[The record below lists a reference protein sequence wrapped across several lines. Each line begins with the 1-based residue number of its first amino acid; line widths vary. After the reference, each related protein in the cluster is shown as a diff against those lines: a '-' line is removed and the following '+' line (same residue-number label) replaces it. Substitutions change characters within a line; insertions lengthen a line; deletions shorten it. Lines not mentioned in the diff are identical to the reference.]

1 MKMLS
6 TIGLLLAAT
15 AGALQA
21 QDAAWPNGPITII
34 VPYGTGGGTD
44 STARAL
50 AASLS
55 KKLDV
60 PFVVENRPGAGGA
73 LALGHFLNSVEPNGQ
88 TLLVSQTGVLTTTPI
103 LNEVAYKREDFRAVA
118 HLANA
123 IEVLVASNEYP
134 ANTPEEFIDYA
145 TANPD
150 QLSMVVSSVGSQG
163 WMGIQQLQGE
173 IGHEIPFVPL
183 PHGGGANQATMVA
196 GNHAQAG
203 VISMT
208 GAAPFLESGQM
219 KAIGIL
225 QAQRSALSP
234 ELPTFAEAGF
244 DISIGDSIMI
254 YATQETSDEIVSAI
268 NTAVSGAYDDPVYLE
283 TLSNLML
290 EASYGDEAVATE
302 VLQEKISLAEEM
314 LGG

>member
-1 MKMLS
+1 
-6 TIGLLLAAT
+6 
-15 AGALQA
+15 
-21 QDAAWPNGPITII
+21 
-34 VPYGTGGGTD
+34 
-44 STARAL
+44 
-50 AASLS
+50 
-55 KKLDV
+55 
-60 PFVVENRPGAGGA
+60 
-73 LALGHFLNSVEPNGQ
+73 
-88 TLLVSQTGVLTTTPI
+88 
-103 LNEVAYKREDFRAVA
+103 
-118 HLANA
+118 
-123 IEVLVASNEYP
+123 
-134 ANTPEEFIDYA
+134 
-145 TANPD
+145 
-150 QLSMVVSSVGSQG
+150 
-163 WMGIQQLQGE
+163 
-173 IGHEIPFVPL
+173 
-183 PHGGGANQATMVA
+183 
-196 GNHAQAG
+196 
-203 VISMT
+203 
-208 GAAPFLESGQM
+208 M